1 VLRGGEGTDDP
12 AAFDRGLE
20 AAGDGA
26 ALAARLFTTRSRVV
40 TGTMPADE
48 ARSYLSGLLVGAD
61 VAATPALLA
70 AGAGAPV
77 HLLGDA
83 RLCRLYARAL
93 TRRGFDPETSDGET
107 AALAGLSALYDRR
120 FGR

>member
-1 VLRGGEGTDDP
+1 VLQAAEGDENDG
-12 AAFDRGLE
+12 AFDRGLD

-40 TGTMPADE
+40 TGGMPAGE
-48 ARSYLSGLLVGAD
+48 ARSYLSGLLIGAD
-61 VAATPALLA
+61 VAATPALLD
-70 AGAGAPV
+70 AGESCPI

-93 TRRGFDPETSDGET
+93 QRQGCEADSSDGEA
-107 AALAGLSALYDRR
+107 AALAGLQALYERR
-120 FGR
+120 FA